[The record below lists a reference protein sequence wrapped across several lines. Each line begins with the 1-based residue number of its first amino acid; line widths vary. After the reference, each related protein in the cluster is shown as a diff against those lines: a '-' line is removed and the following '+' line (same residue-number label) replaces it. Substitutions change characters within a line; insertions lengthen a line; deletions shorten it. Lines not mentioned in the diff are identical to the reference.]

1 MVWTRKDC
9 ISFSLHSSPRPFQAS
24 AMTMVR
30 PCHVVEGSITLLT
43 RSFGSLHVC
52 CTFAAGSHHV
62 YVTFSQ
68 FSINCGSN
76 SSHHD
81 LCFNYDL
88 NMNQE
93 LLLQL
98 VLLQENQVLFNAK
111 AALVLVRK
119 RRRNKRQ
126 PRSFWVHSFTY
137 ADTRKLAERMRT
149 PCARH
154 NIYRIRKNA
163 VRTR

>member
-1 MVWTRKDC
+1 MDFIDVVQALCRRGRFAFRCHCVFAT
-9 ISFSLHSSPRPFQAS
+9 SMEFSPRPFHAS

-30 PCHVVEGSITLLT
+30 SSHVVEDSIPLLT

-62 YVTFSQ
+62 YVTFSE
-68 FSINCGSN
+68 FSLNCGPS

-98 VLLQENQVLFNAK
+98 VLSQGHQSLFDAK
-111 AALVLVRK
+111 AAFVLVR
-119 RRRNKRQ
+119 RRRNIRQ
-126 PRSFWVHSFTY
+126 PRS
-137 ADTRKLAERMRT
+137 
-149 PCARH
+149 C
-154 NIYRIRKNA
+154 
-163 VRTR
+163 